1 MPRKIGN
8 VDRSVLVNAALPA
21 ATKTYTVISH
31 SYAINTILKELNDNG
46 FNVES
51 EEYKCTTDAKVAHG
65 TFVISYDGD
74 EDLGLTYSFS
84 NSYDKTQRFR
94 SAVGAHIYE
103 NGSYMIS
110 NINEWKRKHTGTAD
124 DETEELIKGHIQ
136 NAHHYFNQL
145 QQDKNSMREITI
157 SRSEFGAVI
166 GELYINGFLESN
178 QIGLL
183 GKEYDN
189 PTYTYTDGNTNLW
202 TCYKHIAN
210 ALRQSHP
217 SKWLSQQAAVH
228 LFFVTKYDLV
238 QFDVDETT
246 DENQVDD
253 TLSSQESTETSNEP
267 SVSEIHDDVE
277 DLPTLPGFNAA
288 PAIESEEE
296 PEVKDCNELTLED
309 AIEQANDAQPYQNM
323 EPSQEEKDQMM
334 EAYNEDVEAGEYPNA
349 TPVKD
354 LDAEEDE
361 DWDKLEEA
369 GVIAEVIEEPK
380 HSIPGTEGG
389 HQFIPD
395 NKADEEADMIKT
407 EEAIK
412 EKIAEDE
419 AAVAEVCDEAPF
431 ESVTPTNI
439 PSETTVNDPDMLFE
453 KADYPDVNYDDTI
466 EVDGSFYQ
474 IINEVLLEGV
484 SYWAAKELTLTEEA
498 TEMPDIAPP
507 TPIEVLDDVEPT
519 TESTEVVVDQVSSNQ
534 NDSIRNS
541 IANELEEIY
550 GEVHEF
556 TYEQAGNQYN
566 ITLNT
571 GETIVLSA
579 AYIESIS

>member
-1 MPRKIGN
+1 M
-8 VDRSVLVNAALPA
+8 
-21 ATKTYTVISH
+21 
-31 SYAINTILKELNDNG
+31 
-46 FNVES
+46 
-51 EEYKCTTDAKVAHG
+51 
-65 TFVISYDGD
+65 
-74 EDLGLTYSFS
+74 
-84 NSYDKTQRFR
+84 
-94 SAVGAHIYE
+94 
-103 NGSYMIS
+103 
-110 NINEWKRKHTGTAD
+110 
-124 DETEELIKGHIQ
+124 
-136 NAHHYFNQL
+136 
-145 QQDKNSMREITI
+145 
-157 SRSEFGAVI
+157 
-166 GELYINGFLESN
+166 
-178 QIGLL
+178 
-183 GKEYDN
+183 
-189 PTYTYTDGNTNLW
+189 W

-267 SVSEIHDDVE
+267 SVPKIHDDVE
-277 DLPTLPGFNAA
+277 DLPTLPGFNTA

-361 DWDKLEEA
+361 DWDKLEKIGMISQDNISENA
-369 GVIAEVIEEPK
+369 ADEEMQEMKTEQVIEEREEEDENPVQELVDK
-380 HSIPGTEGG
+380 AVANSNDDTGEEIVEATE
-389 HQFIPD
+389 D
-395 NKADEEADMIKT
+395 EVADQLYGVNNDPEEVIVEVT
-407 EEAIK
+407 PEITVEEQ
-412 EKIAEDE
+412 IAEDE
-419 AAVAEVCDEAPF
+419 AAVAEVCDETPF

-439 PSETTVNDPDMLFE
+439 PSETTVNPDMLFE
-453 KADYPDVNYDDTI
+453 KDDYPDVEIDDTI
-466 EVDGSFYQ
+466 EVDGNFYQ
-474 IINEVLLEGV
+474 IINTTVLEDV
-484 SYWAAKELTLTEEA
+484 SYWGAKELTLTEEV

-507 TPIEVLDDVEPT
+507 TPIEVLDEVEVS
-519 TESTEVVVDQVSSNQ
+519 EEVEETVNVGDFNQ

-550 GEVHEF
+550 GEVCEF
-556 TYEQAGNQYN
+556 TYEQADNQYN
-566 ITLNT
+566 ITLST